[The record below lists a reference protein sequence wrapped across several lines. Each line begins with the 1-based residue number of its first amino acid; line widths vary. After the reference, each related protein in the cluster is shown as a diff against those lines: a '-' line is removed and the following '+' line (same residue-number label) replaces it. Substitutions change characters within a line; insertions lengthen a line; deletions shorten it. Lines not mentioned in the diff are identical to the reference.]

1 MLVNSGVICAEHL
14 RSRSRDIENQ
24 ESVELFC
31 RTGQALRIFEDPE
44 GCRHEDYYLKIGQA
58 AIKKPEPSNHHDG
71 LWGQPNA
78 ELESTDCKSTPWSS
92 SWGTTIQT
100 HHGAILRCRDVL
112 LCRSAHRYDTRSIGE
127 YPH

>member
-14 RSRSRDIENQ
+14 RSGSREIENQ

-58 AIKKPEPSNHHDG
+58 AIKKLS
-71 LWGQPNA
+71 QA
-78 ELESTDCKSTPWSS
+78 
-92 SWGTTIQT
+92 TTMMDFGDNRMLNRSQRIAKAR
-100 HHGAILRCRDVL
+100 HGAAVEATRYRPIMVPYCDVAM
-112 LCRSAHRYDTRSIGE
+112 SAVSQRTSL
-127 YPH
+127 